1 MNQPRDVRTIAEVVH
16 FAAKAA
22 AEAYREV
29 FEQSHHDGP
38 AHRAARVAFLANMPT
53 LESSVSVQA
62 YLAVVTRG
70 IELHLVSPSEAKQ
83 MIGAARVWLAAE
95 RKPSKPAVVASLKAV
110 TA

>member
-1 MNQPRDVRTIAEVVH
+1 MNEPKDVRTIAEVVH

-29 FEQSHHDGP
+29 FSQSHNDK
-38 AHRAARVAFLANMPT
+38 AADSAARTAYRTNMPT

-70 IELHLVSPSEAKQ
+70 IELHLLSPSEAKQ
-83 MIGAARVWLAAE
+83 MIWAARVWLAAG
-95 RKPSKPAVVASLKAV
+95 KQVAA
-110 TA
+110 